1 MELHLAVRRLRERG
15 PSRTRG
21 RLAPCALPR
30 PVPLSLPRV
39 LTIGVATVAGTRTTA
54 WARALR
60 LQCGG
65 VEAEGSVDVVDRPTG
80 ELLRPASAEVRRGLH
95 PDARHDLAHDDLVER
110 LVRDVVVE
118 LEAHLDEHADGT
130 EGAVDDALL
139 FGGLAVGRA
148 AKRAEA
154 FDRTECRDGRE
165 QTVPEHVGL
174 VDRTIEPD
182 LGRDLP
188 EGEGR
193 TAGVLV
199 FHESTL
205 PASSAL
211 LCLSPYASLAI
222 VCIPNTQAEQTSYK
236 L

>member
-1 MELHLAVRRLRERG
+1 M
-15 PSRTRG
+15 
-21 RLAPCALPR
+21 
-30 PVPLSLPRV
+30 
-39 LTIGVATVAGTRTTA
+39 
-54 WARALR
+54 
-60 LQCGG
+60 CG
-65 VEAEGSVDVVDRPTG
+65 SF
-80 ELLRPASAEVRRGLH
+80 H

-118 LEAHLDEHADGT
+118 LEPHLDEHADGT
-130 EGAVDDALL
+130 EGAVNDALL
-139 FGGLAVGRA
+139 LGGLAVGRA

-154 FDRTECRDGRE
+154 LDRTERRDSRE

-174 VDRTIEPD
+174 VHWTIEPD

-205 PASSAL
+205 SASSAL
-211 LCLSPYASLAI
+211 PCLSPYASGDR
-222 VCIPNTQAEQTSYK
+222 VYPKHTS
-236 L
+236 